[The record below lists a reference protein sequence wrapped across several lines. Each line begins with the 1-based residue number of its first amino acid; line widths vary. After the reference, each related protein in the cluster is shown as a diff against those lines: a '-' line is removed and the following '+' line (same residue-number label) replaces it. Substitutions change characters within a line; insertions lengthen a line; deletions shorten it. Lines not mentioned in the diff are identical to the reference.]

1 MTIEELM
8 RELQNCANEYGA
20 ETEVMVD
27 TTQGKEPNKP
37 IDIAFG
43 YRVDDLKGFVIAV
56 GFPEALDELDEE
68 IEEN

>member
-1 MTIEELM
+1 MTIRELIL
-8 RELQNCANEYGA
+8 ELQNGANEYGG

-27 TTQGKEPNKP
+27 TTRGKEPNKP

-43 YRVDDLKGFVIAV
+43 YRVDDDKQFVIAV
-56 GFPEALDELDEE
+56 GFPEALDE